1 VLKSAAPVRKPYRS
15 DVSDEEWA
23 FVAPYLALLR
33 EDAPQRD
40 HSLRE
45 VFNGLRYAVKSGV
58 PWRWLLG
65 DLPLW
70 YTVYQQAQLAAGFH
84 HCRFTNGELPLVK
97 R

>member
-1 VLKSAAPVRKPYRS
+1 LKSAAPARKPYRS
-15 DVSDEEWA
+15 DISDEEWA

-58 PWRWLLG
+58 PWRWLPG
-65 DLPLW
+65 DLPPW
-70 YTVYQQAQLAAGFH
+70 YTVYQQAQRWIKARRLRGDGA
-84 HCRFTNGELPLVK
+84 
-97 R
+97 

>member
-1 VLKSAAPVRKPYRS
+1 MLKSAAPARKPYRS

-58 PWRWLLG
+58 PWRWLPG
-65 DLPLW
+65 DLPEVLRSRPRSSDPIAL
-70 YTVYQQAQLAAGFH
+70 YT
-84 HCRFTNGELPLVK
+84 
-97 R
+97 